1 MTVLL
6 PALEAL
12 ITEDQFDRRFLITKQ
27 QQLVLPRVPLQD
39 NFKLPKNAAIHFV
52 ATDGIVKG
60 PDSKDWRIKD
70 VDKKIPMQNI
80 FLLTSTE
87 GSPTKLQFNVDNEM
101 DGWFRTNR
109 RFRKSR
115 DVISNDPGSDGTVV
129 YNYSL
134 LPRSYRYGRS
144 LFTEFYRWLNTW
156 RTVIDT
162 INNPESTR
170 NHMLFLP
177 LPRKLPSQRMMQK
190 LLNITAM
197 QQIRELPDP
206 DARIFFELWKWIDP
220 QTRDKSLFGSLT
232 LEKLAKTIIIFED
245 AGRTM
250 GFRLSTIQNWLRIE
264 ENQGKTNLMEPVE
277 MQKRII
283 RGVLGLM
290 QQRPDAV
297 AMQAGDEGED
307 GEVRILTEKED
318 TATEDGVSDD
328 SFATRAQTIIDNLE
342 NDIEA
347 HNEIDTALITEESKD
362 IEVVPT
368 ILERGEIVAQQIVGG
383 LDSEPIDATIK
394 LTQML
399 DKASDNGTMTAMD
412 YRRYTRLINQ
422 AADAP
427 NPYGEGLASEYASV
441 SPKDTQLS
449 DVEKVPDSDVFVD
462 TSIMEKKYQALDGQY
477 IKNILNRDKVAC
489 IQSLQKGGYIVTS
502 HTVEKETSVMTEAEW
517 HTVRI
522 TPIHGQASPIRIKV
536 PVINEE
542 GVIFSSGTNYRYRRQ
557 RVDLP
562 IRKINA
568 TQVAL
573 ASYFG
578 KTFVTRCDRAAY
590 SYNRWLQKSIA
601 AAIVEKTITNVH
613 TGDCF
618 VTTNKV
624 PRGYSAVSQSWRNFQ
639 NEKAYMSFVYS
650 RQEAEFGKEAVDFAA
665 KDGFIIFGKGLNA
678 YKGKLFL
685 LDHNNAVYT
694 LDDGNVEYVS
704 NFDEFLG
711 FDESIKPVEF
721 TECRIGGKFI
731 PVGIMLGYYYG
742 LSALIKML
750 GARVRQVPVGTRA
763 NVGAGEWSL
772 VFEDYTLVF
781 NRDDVVA
788 TLVLSGF
795 NQAAKAIKRYS
806 VYHFDKPNV
815 YFNMVESMGLSAR
828 YIRLMDDF
836 NDFFID
842 PITERT
848 LIKMGEPTTFPR
860 LLHRATIMLENDFS
874 KRPLDPTE
882 QRYRGAERIA
892 GAMYNQLAKAM
903 CEHRAKANRVS
914 SKVELNP
921 YNVYKHVM
929 SDPALSMVK
938 DINPVNNLKEITS
951 MTYTG
956 HGGRSARSMTRVQR
970 GIDPNDRGSLSEAT
984 VDSSQVGFN
993 AYTSMNPSFT
1003 NMEGFVEPVA
1013 TENLTAGNTLS
1024 PAALLSPMINCDDG
1038 KRIGMCS
1045 IQHSHTIGCENHE
1058 VLPIRT
1064 GMERATAHM
1073 VDSSFASTA
1082 KFKGKVKSK
1091 NAFGI
1096 VIVYD
1101 DGNEERFAIGRRFGA
1116 AAGMTL
1122 PHDMVTDFNV
1132 GDTVNAGDVVVY
1144 HKNFFAPVPFK
1155 KGTVDWKGGFLAR
1168 VAFMDTRETY
1178 EDASSVSQEFANRIT
1193 TQQTIVRNVVVEF
1206 DKEVR
1211 DIVQVGQEVNY
1222 SDALCLVEDKFV
1234 AQTTTFSKDRQNTLK
1249 MLSGKRNT
1257 AQVTGVVDRI
1267 EVYYNGMVD
1276 DMSESLKAIVEQSDK
1291 ELAKRRKA
1299 QGKPVVT
1306 GAVNDD
1312 EMNVEGA
1319 PLLLDT
1325 MLIRVFITRSVAAS
1339 SGDKGVICHQLKSE
1353 ISKVY
1358 YKRTTLESKQPV
1370 DLFYG
1375 SKSLYARVVYS
1386 AFKIGTSITL
1396 LGLISQKMADIYKGK
1411 S

>member
-1 MTVLL
+1 MTVLK

-12 ITEDQFDRRFLITKQ
+12 MTDDQFDRRFLIIKQ
-27 QQLVLPRVPLQD
+27 PQLVLPPVPLQD

-60 PDSKDWRIKD
+60 PDAKDWRFTH
-70 VDKKIPMQNI
+70 VDKKIPMQNV
-80 FLLTSTE
+80 FLLTSME
-87 GSPTKLQFNVDNEM
+87 GSPSKLQLNVDNEM

-115 DVISNDPGSDGTVV
+115 DVVASDPGSDGAVL

-134 LPRSYRYGRS
+134 LTRSYRYGRS
-144 LFTEFYRWLNTW
+144 LFTEYYRWLNIW

-162 INNPESTR
+162 INNPQSTR

-177 LPRKLPSQRMMQK
+177 LPRKLPSLRLMQK
-190 LLNITAM
+190 LLNMTAM

-206 DARIFFELWKWIDP
+206 DARMFFELWKWIDP
-220 QTRDKSLFGSLT
+220 QTRGLSLFGALSN
-232 LEKLAKTIIIFED
+232 EKIAKTIIILED

-264 ENQGKTNLMEPVE
+264 ENQGKTNLLEPVE

-297 AMQAGDEGED
+297 AAQLGDDAED
-307 GEVRILTEKED
+307 GAVRVLTEKED
-318 TATEDGVSDD
+318 SPTEDGSSDD
-328 SFATRAQTIIDNLE
+328 SFATRAQAIIDNLE
-342 NDIEA
+342 TDIDA
-347 HNEIDTALITEESKD
+347 HNEIDTAIISEEKPDTEAM
-362 IEVVPT
+362 PT
-368 ILERGEIVAQQIVGG
+368 ILERGEKAAEQIVGG
-383 LDSEPIDATIK
+383 LDSEPVDVFTK
-394 LTQML
+394 LTQAL

-422 AADAP
+422 AADVP
-427 NPYGEGLASEYASV
+427 NPYGEGLASEFAKV
-441 SPKDTQLS
+441 DPQDTQITE
-449 DVEKVPDSDVFVD
+449 VEKVPDSGVFVD
-462 TSIMEKKYQALDGQY
+462 TSIMEKKYQAIDGQY
-477 IKNILNRDKVAC
+477 IKNVLNRDKVAC
-489 IQSLQKGGYIVTS
+489 IQALQKGGYIVTG
-502 HTVEKETSVMTEAEW
+502 HTVEKEMSVMTEAEW

-522 TPIHGQASPIRIKV
+522 TPIHGQAGPIRIKV

-542 GVIFSSGTNYRYRRQ
+542 GIIFSGGTNYRPRRQ

-573 ASYFG
+573 SSYFG

-590 SYNRWLQKSIA
+590 SYNRWLQKNIA
-601 AAIVEKTITNVH
+601 AMIVEKSITQVH

-618 VTTNKV
+618 VSTNKV
-624 PRGYSAVSQSWRNFQ
+624 PRGYSAVSQCWRNFQ

-650 RQEAEFGKEAVDFAA
+650 RQEVEFGKEAVDFAA
-665 KDGFIIFGKGLNA
+665 KSGFIIFGKGINA
-678 YKGKLFL
+678 YKGKLML
-685 LDHNNAVYT
+685 LDNNNAVYT
-694 LDDGNVEYVS
+694 LDDGNVEYVG

-711 FDESIKPVEF
+711 FDESTKPVEY
-721 TECRIGGKFI
+721 TECRLGGKFV

-763 NVGAGEWSL
+763 NVGVSEWSL

-815 YFNMVESMGLSAR
+815 YFNMLESMGLSAR

-836 NDFFID
+836 NDFFVD

-848 LIKMGEPTTFPR
+848 LVKMGEPTTFPR

-874 KRPLDPTE
+874 RRPLDPEE

-892 GAMYNQLAKAM
+892 GAMYNQLAKAV

-921 YNVYKHVM
+921 YNVYKYTM

-938 DINPVNNLKEITS
+938 DINPVNNLKEITA

-956 HGGRSARSMTRVQR
+956 HGGRTARSMTRVQR

-993 AYTSMNPSFT
+993 AYTSMNPSIV
-1003 NMEGFVEPVA
+1003 NMEGFVKPVPA
-1013 TENLTAGNTLS
+1013 SELTAGNTLS
-1024 PAALLSPMINCDDG
+1024 PAALLSPAINCDDG

-1045 IQHSHTIGCENHE
+1045 IQHSHTIGCDNHE

-1064 GMERATAHM
+1064 GMERAAAHM

-1082 KFKGKVKSK
+1082 KLSGKVKSK
-1091 NAFGI
+1091 NAYSI
-1096 VIVYD
+1096 VVAYD
-1101 DGNEERFAIGRRFGA
+1101 DGSEQSFAIGRRFGA
-1116 AAGMTL
+1116 AAGMTV
-1122 PHDMVTDFNV
+1122 PHDMVTDFDV
-1132 GDTVNAGDVVVY
+1132 GDSVQAGDVVVY
-1144 HKNFFAPVPFK
+1144 HKNFFAPAPFK
-1155 KGTVDWKGGFLAR
+1155 KGQVDWKGGFLAR

-1178 EDASSVSQEFANRIT
+1178 EDASSASQEFANRIT
-1193 TQQTIVRNVVVEF
+1193 TKQTIVRNVIVEF

-1211 DIVQVGQEVNY
+1211 DIVKVGQEVNY

-1234 AQTTTFSKDRQNTLK
+1234 ALTTTFSEDRQNTLK

-1267 EVYYNGMVD
+1267 EVYYNGMPD
-1276 DMSESLKAIVEQSDK
+1276 DMSESLRAIATQSDK
-1291 ELAKRRKA
+1291 ELARRRKA

-1325 MLIRVFITRSVAAS
+1325 ALIRVFITRSVPAS
-1339 SGDKGVICHQLKSE
+1339 SGD
-1353 ISKVY
+1353 
-1358 YKRTTLESKQPV
+1358 
-1370 DLFYG
+1370 
-1375 SKSLYARVVYS
+1375 
-1386 AFKIGTSITL
+1386 
-1396 LGLISQKMADIYKGK
+1396 
-1411 S
+1411 